1 MDTYETITLE
11 TIASVGRVSLNRPAR
26 LNAINVRMGYELLD
40 ALAKLEED
48 PAVRAIILTGVGRS
62 FCSGDDLSGLES
74 EGFARSTGPDEVKNY
89 VHAPYRWTVV
99 VNAIRRLPK
108 PVIAA
113 VRGHAHGA
121 GLNLAMAADL
131 RIASETANFAIPF
144 VKWAM
149 ATGVNQLHYTLPLG
163 IVMEMAF
170 TGDSIDAA
178 RAERLGMVNR
188 VVADADLEAA
198 SMEFAGRL
206 ANGPTRSIGL
216 TKAAIHK
223 SWLSGLDEAFDF
235 QAVAQ
240 TFAGQSDDRQE
251 GRKAFLE
258 KRAPHYTGH

>member
-1 MDTYETITLE
+1 LDTYETITLE
-11 TIASVGRVSLNRPAR
+11 TVDSVGRICLNRPER
-26 LNAINVRMGYELLD
+26 LNAFNVRMGYEMID
-40 ALAKLEED
+40 ALTKLEED
-48 PAVRAIILTGVGRS
+48 PTVRAVVLTGAGRS

-74 EGFARSTGPDEVKNY
+74 DGFRRSTGPDEVKNY
-89 VHAPYRWTVV
+89 VHAAYRWTVV

-131 RIASETANFAIPF
+131 RVASETANFATPF

-149 ATGVNQLHYTLPLG
+149 ATGVNQLHYFLPLG
-163 IVMEMAF
+163 IVMEMAL

-178 RAERLGMVNR
+178 RAERLGIVNR
-188 VVADADLEAA
+188 LVPDAELENAT
-198 SMEFAGRL
+198 MEFAQRL
-206 ANGPTRSIGL
+206 ANGPTTSLGL

-223 SWLSGLDEAFDF
+223 SWWSSIDDAFDY

-240 TFAGQSDDRQE
+240 TFAGQTDDRQE
-251 GRKAFLE
+251 GRQAFLK
-258 KRAPHYTGH
+258 KRTPHYTGH